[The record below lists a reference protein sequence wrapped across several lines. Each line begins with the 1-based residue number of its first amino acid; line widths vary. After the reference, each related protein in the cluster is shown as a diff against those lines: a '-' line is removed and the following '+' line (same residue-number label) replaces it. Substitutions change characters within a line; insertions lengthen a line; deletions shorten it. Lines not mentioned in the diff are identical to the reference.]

1 MVLILH
7 YIANMKNIFYSLF
20 ILLLTTQTSWSQI
33 QPNDIQWIKSLED
46 SIKVYG
52 DTMVNSKQEEE
63 KFIASY
69 RIVKTLKAALKVKN
83 SYQYQFDSMLPIQ
96 IVYAPDNSFRI
107 FTWFVINENQQYRYF
122 GAIQMNSDTLRL
134 FPLVDYSDFIDQP
147 EDKMV
152 DNQNWY
158 GALYYQ
164 IVAVKQK
171 KKTYYTLFGS
181 DGHSYASNRKIMDVL
196 WFNEDKLPRFGAP
209 IIQYK
214 NKMQSRFVLEFSNN
228 AWAAMRFVPEENKV
242 IYDHVLPPDENLE
255 GFYSQ
260 YLPDGTYEGFEWV
273 KNKWIHINLI
283 DYIKRENGDVPNV
296 QKKTKVDFRNP
307 GKTIPK

>member
-1 MVLILH
+1 
-7 YIANMKNIFYSLF
+7 MKKYFSIFFVLF
-20 ILLLTTQTSWSQI
+20 IFFNNTQAQI
-33 QPNDIQWIKSLED
+33 LPKDIDFIKSLED

-52 DTMVNSKQEEE
+52 DTMINSTIEES

-69 RIVKTLKAALKVKN
+69 RIVKTLKAALKVN
-83 SYQYQFDSMLPIQ
+83 HSFQHTFDSLLPIQ

-122 GAIQMNSDTLRL
+122 GAIQMNTDTLTL
-134 FPLVDYSDFIDQP
+134 FPLVDYSDFIEQP

-152 DNQNWY
+152 NNQNWY

-181 DGHSYASNRKIMDVL
+181 DGHSMVSNRKILEVL
-196 WFNEDKLPRFGAP
+196 WFNDDKQPRFGAP

-214 NKMQSRFVLEFSNN
+214 NKLQNRFILECSNN
-228 AWAAMRFVPEENKV
+228 AWAAMRFVPEENK
-242 IYDHVLPPDENLE
+242 IIFDHVQPADENLV
-255 GFYSQ
+255 GFFSQ
-260 YLPDGTYEGFEWV
+260 YLPDGTYEGFTWE
-273 KNKWIHINLI
+273 KNKWKHIELI
-283 DYIKRENGDVPNV
+283 DYQKREQGDVPNV
-296 QKKTKVDFRNP
+296 QKKSKIDYRNP
-307 GKTIPK
+307 GKSIPK